1 MENINFK
8 ELREINTSKVANAF
22 ANSRKDFSLN
32 KSDQIDT
39 IVAAYIINEMQS
51 TVISSSLEE
60 YLEKSLSNDSIKE
73 IIKRHQNNCWEIVTN
88 NLSKFT
94 SYELIAFILFDNS
107 FENYFPQDGSTPAGV
122 LRLANRILDVKKDDE
137 VLELC
142 SGKGNF
148 LVELTADGYCADYT
162 GIELNYTNIDI
173 ATIRASLIRENYKYI
188 ISDALD
194 YRPENKVDKIFANYP
209 FGIRWIGAKK
219 AFQEEFNIP
228 ASLIQRASSDW
239 LFNLA
244 IISQLNDG
252 GKAVAIMT
260 NGSTWNN
267 SDRQIRQ
274 YFVEQGFI
282 EMVISLPE
290 RLFAGTTIPVTML
303 VLSKNNKSIK
313 FVDAKDICVA
323 ERRRNIISDDN
334 INDILCLVNEE
345 GEKSITKSIEELSA
359 NDFVINPNRYIDT
372 LPEIKNGVPFET
384 IIKKIT
390 RGSQLKADELD
401 ELKSNSPT
409 NNQYL
414 LLANINDGIIS
425 LDNEDQYLKEIP
437 QKLGKYC
444 IQNNSII
451 LSKIGTP
458 SFKSAVAQV
467 EDNTR
472 MIANGNM
479 FVIEIDEEK
488 ANPYYIQSFLESDL
502 GKATLKSIYTGTTI
516 TSLNISLLNK
526 MIIPLP
532 SLEEQTV
539 IANKYAATID
549 ELVLLSRKI
558 EKVKNKMKHI
568 FEEGTNC

>member
-51 TVISSSLEE
+51 TVIYSSLEE

-209 FGIRWIGAKK
+209 FGIRWIGAK
-219 AFQEEFNIP
+219 
-228 ASLIQRASSDW
+228 
-239 LFNLA
+239 
-244 IISQLNDG
+244 
-252 GKAVAIMT
+252 KAVAIMT